1 MPNNHL
7 AITVAFATPQT
18 AQNIPLEV
26 PVGTTLLQA
35 ILQSGICAHFSE
47 LSFLPE
53 HPAQAKVGVYGQ
65 LRKLTDTVSMG
76 DRIEI
81 YRPLH
86 QDPMLARK
94 ARAQTVKKKKF
105 KPLRAKD
112 LA

>member
-1 MPNNHL
+1 MPNDTLN
-7 AITVAFATPQT
+7 ITVAFATPHS
-18 AQNIPLEV
+18 AQVIALEV

-35 ILQSGICAHFSE
+35 ILQSGICAQFSE
-47 LSFLPE
+47 LRLFSE
-53 HPAQAKVGVYGQ
+53 HPQHRVGIYGQ
-65 LRKLTDTVSMG
+65 LRELTDIVAMG
-76 DRIEI
+76 DRVEI

-94 ARAQTVKKKKF
+94 ARAQTVKRKKF